1 MSFLAYPPPRYGGTR
16 GLVNAVYRPDDTPP
30 DLVSEGSD
38 AGVTGAAASQRTH
51 YLATGASTGGE
62 FGLYRVEMPPNG
74 RGPATHFHRTISESF
89 YVLSGTVA
97 LFDGEKWIDGGAG
110 DFLHVPVGGLHAFH
124 NGSDQP
130 ASMLLLFTPGAPRE
144 GYFEGFRD
152 LAGMSEQERTE
163 FYLLHDNH
171 WV

>member
-16 GLVNAVYRPDDTPP
+16 GLVNATYRPADTPP
-30 DLVSEGSD
+30 DIASEGAD
-38 AGVTGAAASQRTH
+38 GGVTGADPTQRTH

-62 FGLYRVEMPPNG
+62 FGLYRVDMPAHG
-74 RGPATHFHRTISESF
+74 RGPKRHFHRTISESF
-89 YVLSGTVA
+89 FVLSGTVA
-97 LFDGEKWIDGGAG
+97 LFDGERWLDGAPG

-124 NGSDQP
+124 NASDAP
-130 ASMLLLFTPGAPRE
+130 ASLLLLFTPGAPRE
-144 GYFEGFRD
+144 GYFEGFRE
-152 LAGMSEQERTE
+152 LAGMSEEERTE